1 VARGGPTT
9 GTQLIVSTAPTTVLI
24 ADDHALIRAGFRS
37 VLSLEDDIDV
47 VGEASNGADALD
59 LALREAPDI
68 VLMDIRM
75 PVMDGLEVTR
85 RIVADP
91 GLAGTKVV
99 ILTTFDLDEYL
110 FGSLRAGASA
120 FLLKGI
126 EPAALVDAVRVAAG
140 GESLLDPGVTRRLI
154 EAFIVAESQSPS
166 SSPSRLPPGL
176 TSRELDVLRLV
187 AGGLSN
193 QEISEQ
199 LFISPLTCKSHVS
212 RILYKL
218 GARDRTQL
226 VMLAYESGLVV
237 PGHGNGSHGVAPEN

>member
-1 VARGGPTT
+1 
-9 GTQLIVSTAPTTVLI
+9 
-24 ADDHALIRAGFRS
+24 
-37 VLSLEDDIDV
+37 
-47 VGEASNGADALD
+47 
-59 LALREAPDI
+59 
-68 VLMDIRM
+68 
-75 PVMDGLEVTR
+75 MDGLEVTR
-85 RIVADP
+85 RIVANPSLVD
-91 GLAGTKVV
+91 TKVI

-126 EPAALVDAVRVAAG
+126 EPAALVDAVRIAAG
-140 GESLLDPGVTRRLI
+140 GASLLDPSVTRRLI
-154 EAFIVAESQSPS
+154 EAFIVAERSPSISQSRVPPS
-166 SSPSRLPPGL
+166 L
-176 TSRELDVLRLV
+176 TSRELEVLRLV

-193 QEISEQ
+193 HEISEQ

-237 PGHGNGSHGVAPEN
+237 PGRGNGSRGVAPEN

>member
-1 VARGGPTT
+1 MNPG
-9 GTQLIVSTAPTTVLI
+9 PTTVLI

-37 VLSLEDDIDV
+37 VLSFEDDMDV
-47 VGEASNGADALD
+47 VGEASNGPDALD
-59 LALREAPDI
+59 MALREAPDI

-85 RIVADP
+85 RIVASPSLVD
-91 GLAGTKVV
+91 TRVV

-110 FGSLRAGASA
+110 FGSLRAGACA

-126 EPAALVDAVRVAAG
+126 EPAALVDAVRIAAG
-140 GESLLDPGVTRRLI
+140 GESLLDPSVTRRLI
-154 EAFIVAESQSPS
+154 EAFIVAERSPS
-166 SSPSRLPPGL
+166 ITQSRLPPGL
-176 TSRELDVLRLV
+176 TSREIDVLRLV

-193 QEISEQ
+193 HEISEQ

-237 PGHGNGSHGVAPEN
+237 PGSGNGSRGVVPEN

>member
-1 VARGGPTT
+1 MT
-9 GTQLIVSTAPTTVLI
+9 SDPTTVLI

-37 VLSLEDDIDV
+37 VLNLEEDIDV
-47 VGEASNGADALD
+47 VGEASNGVDALEM
-59 LALREAPDI
+59 ALRAVPDI

-85 RIVADP
+85 RIAANGHLAD
-91 GLAGTKVV
+91 TKVV

-110 FGSLRAGASA
+110 FASLRAGASA

-126 EPAALVDAVRVAAG
+126 EPAALIDAVRIAAD
-140 GESLLDPGVTRRLI
+140 GESLLDPSATRRLI
-154 EAFIVAESQSPS
+154 EAFIVAEPPPSFSQSQ
-166 SSPSRLPPGL
+166 LTQGL
-176 TSRELDVLRLV
+176 TSRELDVLQLI
-187 AGGLSN
+187 AGGLTN
-193 QEISEQ
+193 HEIAEQ

-237 PGHGNGSHGVAPEN
+237 PGRGNGSLGVAPEN